1 MSWLELH
8 LALQNGMLHRGCTS
22 LHRVSF
28 MLLYVLLHVL
38 RQAVSCRPALVKG
51 FMQLYSVEQKRSQAL
66 EAHAA
71 AFSTIKVST
80 ALPAAFHMFIILPLL
95 SCPALYSITVSV
107 AISAH
112 GDKS

>member
-1 MSWLELH
+1 VSWLELH

-22 LHRVSF
+22 LHHVSF
-28 MLLYVLLHVL
+28 MLLHVL

-80 ALPAAFHMFIILPLL
+80 ALPAAFHMFIVLPLL

>member
-22 LHRVSF
+22 LHHVSF
-28 MLLYVLLHVL
+28 MLLHVL

-71 AFSTIKVST
+71 AFSTIKVCM
-80 ALPAAFHMFIILPLL
+80 PVICWL
-95 SCPALYSITVSV
+95 SHV
-107 AISAH
+107 
-112 GDKS
+112 